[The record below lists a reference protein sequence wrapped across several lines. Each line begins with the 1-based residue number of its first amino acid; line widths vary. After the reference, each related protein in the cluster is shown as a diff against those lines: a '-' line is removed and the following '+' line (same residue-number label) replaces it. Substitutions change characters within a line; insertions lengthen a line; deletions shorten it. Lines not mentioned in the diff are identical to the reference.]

1 MCFNEVSIVRSEL
14 SEQKSNNSRNKKPED
29 EKKLMITLRI
39 KSGKVWSASV
49 LQSTM

>member
-1 MCFNEVSIVRSEL
+1 MCFNEASIVRSEL

-29 EKKLMITLRI
+29 EKKLMIRLRI

>member
-1 MCFNEVSIVRSEL
+1 MCFNEASIVRSEL
-14 SEQKSNNSRNKKPED
+14 SEQKSNNSRNKKPGD
-29 EKKLMITLRI
+29 EKKLRI